1 MMDIWDFMG
10 LTAYEASLDT
20 DGVLGLIRNFTGLR
34 DYDYWIRIPSVAI
47 NIGR

>member
-1 MMDIWDFMG
+1 VVHDVVS
-10 LTAYEASLDT
+10 AYEAPLDT
-20 DGVLGLIRNFTGLR
+20 DGDLELIRNFTGLR